1 MTRGRS
7 PVMQRRR
14 LAAELQRL
22 RGISGKTLEEVA
34 DYLEC
39 SPAKISRIENNL
51 VAVRIQDA
59 RELLDLYEVVGER
72 REALLNMV
80 REARRKGWWSS
91 FAGILDEST
100 ENLLSLEED
109 AVRICVY
116 DNSAV
121 SPLLQTPDYTRA
133 FLRSWTDLEADIVER
148 RTELF
153 QQRQQILADPDGPR
167 LNIVLDEAA
176 LRRPVGDPDVMRGQ
190 FDRLVSESDREHLEL
205 RVMPFT
211 EGPYQ
216 AMGFPFQIFEFIGDP
231 RVVYSELFTGGRM
244 IEKAEEVGPYL
255 SAFDQVW
262 ARASE
267 PTQTRDFLKT
277 LQGTS

>member
-1 MTRGRS
+1 
-7 PVMQRRR
+7 MQRRR

-22 RGISGKTLEEVA
+22 RGASGKTLEEVA

-39 SPAKISRIENNL
+39 SPAKISRIEHNL

-59 RELLDLYEVVGER
+59 RELLDLYEVAGER

-91 FAGILDEST
+91 FAGFVDEST

-109 AVRICVY
+109 AAKICVY
-116 DNSAV
+116 DNSV
-121 SPLLQTPDYTRA
+121 VTPLLQTPGYTRA
-133 FLRSWTDLEADIVER
+133 FLRSWIDLEADVIER
-148 RTELF
+148 RIELF
-153 QQRQQILADPDGPR
+153 QRRQQLVTDADGPQ

-176 LRRPVGDPDVMRGQ
+176 LRRHVGDPATMKQ
-190 FDRLVSESDREHLEL
+190 QLDRLIGESDRERMEL
-205 RVMPFT
+205 RIMPFA

-216 AMGFPFQIFEFIGDP
+216 AMAFPFQIFEFIGDP
-231 RVVYSELFTGGRM
+231 RVVYTELFTGGRM
-244 IEKAEEVGPYL
+244 TETAEEVGPYM

-262 ARASE
+262 ARAWE
-267 PTQTRDFLKT
+267 PAQTRDFLKT
-277 LQGTS
+277 MVGAG

>member
-1 MTRGRS
+1 MTQGRS

-34 DYLEC
+34 EHLEC

-59 RELLDLYEVVGER
+59 RELLDLYEVEDER
-72 REALLNMV
+72 RESLLTMV
-80 REARRKGWWSS
+80 REARQKGWWSS
-91 FAGILDEST
+91 FSGILDEST

-109 AVRICVY
+109 ATRICVY

-121 SPLLQTPDYTRA
+121 TPLLQTPDYTRA
-133 FLRSWTDLEADIVER
+133 FLRSWTDLETDVLER

-153 QQRQQILADPDGPR
+153 QQRQHILARAEGSQLD
-167 LNIVLDEAA
+167 IVLDEAA
-176 LRRPVGDPDVMRGQ
+176 LRRPVGDPEVMRRQ
-190 FDRLVSESDREHLEL
+190 LDRLIAESDRERLEL
-205 RVMPFT
+205 RVMPFA

-216 AMGFPFQIFEFIGDP
+216 AMGFPFQIFEFISDP
-231 RVVYSELFTGGRM
+231 RVVYTELFTGGRM
-244 IEKAEEVGPYL
+244 IETAEEVGPYL

-262 ARASE
+262 ARALD
-267 PTQTRDFLKT
+267 PAQTRDFLKT
-277 LQGTS
+277 LLGVG